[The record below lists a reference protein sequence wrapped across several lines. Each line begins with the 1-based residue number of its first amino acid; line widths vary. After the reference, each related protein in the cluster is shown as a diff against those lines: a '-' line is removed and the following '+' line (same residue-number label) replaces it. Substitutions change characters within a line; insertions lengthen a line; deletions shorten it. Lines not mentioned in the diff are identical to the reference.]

1 MNWKAEPASVAAIPQ
16 NLEGKQLSLLPTD
29 SDDINE
35 EIIINDDMEEEIV
48 EKPKKKKR
56 SRKARKA
63 RKARKKK
70 PLIKYCN
77 TCGQDIL
84 SNEKRDVFMFHD
96 TYHQLR
102 AKEHCKDHERVY
114 SDHKCKPS
122 WCGDCGYLTN
132 YEITVD
138 WKKKE
143 KRW

>member
-1 MNWKAEPASVAAIPQ
+1 M
-16 NLEGKQLSLLPTD
+16 SLLPK
-29 SDDINE
+29 DDIE
-35 EIIINDDMEEEIV
+35 DEIIINDEIEEKII
-48 EKPKKKKR
+48 KPKKR
-56 SRKARKA
+56 SRKA